1 MANKNSFGRFSCKRV
16 RDNLATNNNNS
27 REVLKKEWNFT
38 PYFCSFWF
46 SRSETGTWVIYFLNN
61 NPRIILTLL
70 FYKSQLRCNE
80 LWVDFLTKINENH
93 IYMSVKF
100 IDNWN
105 YIAELYICMC
115 NKYIYEYFIYIIHI
129 NIFTHTCFEQPTFCQ
144 PYFHFK
150 SLRENSFSPSV
161 VGPTPSV
168 VGAVEPQ
175 TVIADAEACLQWGAV
190 GGHRGYLLLQT
201 CLWPR
206 VQ

>member
-1 MANKNSFGRFSCKRV
+1 MCMANKNSFGRFSCKRV

-70 FYKSQLRCNE
+70 FYKFQLRCNE

-115 NKYIYEYFIYIIHI
+115 NKYIYEYFIYY
-129 NIFTHTCFEQPTFCQ
+129 T
-144 PYFHFK
+144 Y
-150 SLRENSFSPSV
+150 
-161 VGPTPSV
+161 
-168 VGAVEPQ
+168 
-175 TVIADAEACLQWGAV
+175 
-190 GGHRGYLLLQT
+190 
-201 CLWPR
+201 
-206 VQ
+206 